1 MQSRKLKIFICLI
14 AFCLGIFA
22 IMLPGIITVSVNAN
36 EYNFSHFQ
44 SFDSE
49 ESINNFQVDGNG
61 VLTVEK
67 GELIIDNNNYSQLT
81 LKNVQISNFALKTT
95 FKLKSGDGSFS
106 ILYNLDEQGKGHEL
120 RVNTRQIDTANAYS
134 YYGDYVEMVEQGTGG
149 KACEYR
155 AIRNN
160 ANGEFDSKLYMFNY
174 YQSFEQYADGNENE
188 YTLQLVVKDNET
200 YFYCND
206 ILVLK
211 TPVFEEFDGKG
222 IALRV
227 DGDVSLSFSEIN
239 ISGLGLYADELL
251 GTLDID
257 NSLTNE
263 QLVILKNRVADIE
276 SAIDK
281 VLSKTEKEGLAN
293 YNKLVKINEFIKEKF
308 APIITLDGEVA
319 SSAQKGEVV
328 TLPSASAT
336 SFYGENCVVKI
347 YVMFGDKYVK
357 VEGRNVVLNESG
369 SYTVKYVSH
378 DAEGFVAEK
387 TFEIEVG

>member
-1 MQSRKLKIFICLI
+1 MRSKKIKIFIVLI
-14 AFCLGIFA
+14 AFCLGVFA
-22 IMLPGIITVSVNAN
+22 ITLPKIITVNVNAN
-36 EYNFSHFQ
+36 EYNFSCVQ
-44 SFDSE
+44 NFDSE
-49 ESINNFQVDGNG
+49 ESLNNFQVSGNG
-61 VLTVEK
+61 VLSVEN
-67 GELIIDNNNYSQLT
+67 GELIIDNSEYSQLQ
-81 LKNVQISNFALKTT
+81 LKDVQISNFALKTT
-95 FKLKSGDGSFS
+95 FKLISGDGSFS
-106 ILYNLDEQGKGHEL
+106 ILYNLDEQGKGHEV

-160 ANGEFDSKLYMFNY
+160 SNGEFDSKLYMFNY
-174 YQSFEQYADGNENE
+174 YQPFEKYTDGNENE

-211 TPVFEEFDGKG
+211 TPVFEEFAGKG

-227 DGDVSLSFSEIN
+227 DGNVSLSFSEIK

-308 APIITLDGEVA
+308 APTITLDGEVV
-319 SSAQKGEVV
+319 SSAKKGEVV
-328 TLPSASAT
+328 ELPSASAT

-378 DAEGFVAEK
+378 DSEGFVAEK
-387 TFEIEVG
+387 TFEIKV